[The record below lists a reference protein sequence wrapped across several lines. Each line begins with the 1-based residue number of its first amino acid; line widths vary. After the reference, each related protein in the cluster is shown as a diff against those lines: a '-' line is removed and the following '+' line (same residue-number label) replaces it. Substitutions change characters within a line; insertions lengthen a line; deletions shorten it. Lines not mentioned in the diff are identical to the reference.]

1 MIHILANHF
10 FRSLILMESQTLR
23 FYAILCFTVPPV
35 FIENVSNE
43 NIPKDN
49 IGPGSIY
56 IGGLVSSVV
65 RLFPIE
71 ASFIRKWSGR
81 KLIGVIFGKNTEKMG
96 SFAKIKLP

>member
-1 MIHILANHF
+1 MF
-10 FRSLILMESQTLR
+10 PRSL
-23 FYAILCFTVPPV
+23 V

-65 RLFPIE
+65 RLFRIE